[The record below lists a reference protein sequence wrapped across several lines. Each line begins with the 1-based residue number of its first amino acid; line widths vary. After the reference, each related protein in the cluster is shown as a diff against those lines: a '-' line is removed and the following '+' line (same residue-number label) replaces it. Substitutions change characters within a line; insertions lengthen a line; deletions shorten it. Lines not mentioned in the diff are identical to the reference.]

1 MMTGI
6 ARQRGAFTSD
16 TLRLMRS
23 LVDDWSKTAFMV
35 EAARAIV
42 DNVKAT
48 TFEQES
54 LAIWQW
60 IRRAITYR
68 LDPVDTQWIQDP
80 FETMTKTK
88 SGNCANMAVLA
99 GTLLQA
105 LGHPVSIQAIQWKGY
120 EDFSHAIIFDKLTGL
135 IVDPVNSSFDKYAK
149 EVSSILEV

>member
-1 MMTGI
+1 MTGI

-42 DNVKAT
+42 EHAGAKSFQDEAR
-48 TFEQES
+48 
-54 LAIWQW
+54 AIWQW
-60 IRRAITYR
+60 IRRGVAYR

-80 FETMTKTK
+80 FETMAKTK
-88 SGNCANMAVLA
+88 AGNCANMAVLA

-105 LGHPVSIQAIQWKGY
+105 LGHPVSIQAVQWEGFD
-120 EDFSHAIIFDKLTGL
+120 DFSHAVIFDRLTGQ
-135 IVDPVNSSFDKYAK
+135 IVDPVNPTFDNFTKP
-149 EVSSILEV
+149 VSSILEG